1 MKREKG
7 WKMYTD
13 IQSLK
18 EKGLNKSQIARKLG
32 ISRPTL
38 NKYYNMDADE
48 YNKMLDGMQERSKKP
63 DKYHDEILDWLI
75 EFPDSSGAQ
84 IYDRLEEKHK
94 KLDFSEGTL
103 RNYVRSMRREH
114 NIPKEAFIRQYE
126 AMADP
131 PMGKQMQVDFGQKWV
146 FKEDGTK
153 VLLYVICFVLSNSRF
168 KYCEWQDR
176 PFNTTDMIRMHENA
190 FEYYG
195 GKPEEM
201 VYDQDNL
208 ILVSE
213 NHGDL
218 IFTHQF
224 ANYIQR
230 RKFRVHM
237 CRKADPESKGRIEK
251 VVDFVKNN
259 FAHNRV
265 FHNLDKWNEETLA
278 WLERR
283 GNGKAHGTTKRI
295 PAEVFMEERK
305 YLKPVTDKIQTS
317 STGISITYR
326 VRKDNTVAI
335 SGNRYSVPVGT
346 FKGPYT
352 TVRVRKINDEYLII
366 MHLENDEELAR
377 HKIPP
382 GKGQLLK
389 NNNHTRDRSKN
400 IASLMKEVASMFP
413 DSQDALTFFESIK
426 ADKPR
431 YIRDQLLV
439 IKGAVKGH
447 DPHIINKALG
457 FCTKNRLYS
466 ATDFKDA
473 IAHYGKEQQVQTPL
487 EKSLKV
493 IPVSLGSQERI
504 KAQPQIRNIKEYEDI
519 FKKN

>member
-13 IQSLK
+13 IQFLK

-38 NKYYNMDADE
+38 NKYYDMDADE
-48 YNKMLDGMQERSKKP
+48 YNKKLEGMQERSKKP

-94 KLDFSEGTL
+94 RLDFSEGTL
-103 RNYVRSMRREH
+103 RNYVRAMRKEH

-126 AMADP
+126 SMADP

-146 FKEDGTK
+146 FKEDGKK

-176 PFNTTDMIRMHENA
+176 HFNTIDMIRMHENA
-190 FEYYG
+190 FEFYG
-195 GKPEEM
+195 GRAEEM

-218 IFTHQF
+218 VFTHQF

-230 RKFRVHM
+230 RKFKIHM
-237 CRKADPESKGRIEK
+237 CRKADPESKGRIEN
-251 VVDFVKNN
+251 VVGFVKNN

-265 FHNLDKWNEETLA
+265 FHNLDKWNEATLG
-278 WLERR
+278 WLDRR
-283 GNGKAHGTTKRI
+283 GNGKIHGTTKRI

-305 YLKPVTDKIQTS
+305 YLRPVIEKIQTN

-335 SGNRYSVPVGT
+335 GGNRYSVPIGT
-346 FKGPYT
+346 YQGPHT

-377 HKIPP
+377 HKIPS
-382 GKGQLLK
+382 GRGQLLK
-389 NNNHTRDRSKN
+389 NNNHTRDRSKK
-400 IASLMKEVASMFP
+400 IASLMKELIPMFP
-413 DSQDALTFFESIK
+413 DDLAASTFFERIR

-439 IKGAVKGH
+439 IKKAIRGH
-447 DPHIINKALG
+447 SPNTINKALD

-473 IAHYGKEQQVQTPL
+473 ITHYGKEQQVKVSL
-487 EKSLKV
+487 EEPLKV
-493 IPVSLGSQERI
+493 MPVSPGSLEQI
-504 KAQPQIRNIKEYEDI
+504 KTQPQIRNIKEYADI
-519 FKKN
+519 FKKQ